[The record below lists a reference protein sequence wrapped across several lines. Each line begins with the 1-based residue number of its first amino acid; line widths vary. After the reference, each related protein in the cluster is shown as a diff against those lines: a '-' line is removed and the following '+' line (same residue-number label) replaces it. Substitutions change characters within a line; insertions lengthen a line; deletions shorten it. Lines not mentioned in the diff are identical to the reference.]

1 MIDLFGMGKE
11 APKDAPQEAPQPA
24 ELAKPQVGSHGLWLS
39 LLVLDSIFVIVFG
52 GAVAAKVY
60 QYWKTPAVVVAPG
73 VRRRPVPKPPEPAKP
88 AEPAPAPKPPAPA
101 PVVEAP
107 KPAAKPEPKISRA
120 ANSPRPP
127 KPSLLN
133 EPPKPRSM
141 PALATSG
148 VAAAAPAAASGA
160 PASTKA
166 QPVVFKIRASNADSV
181 QLVGAF
187 IVHGGRKDMTQAS
200 DGTWSVK
207 LYLNPG
213 QYRYFFS
220 VDKKKTLDPENPNS
234 DRGASLLTVP

>member
-1 MIDLFGMGKE
+1 MIDLFGMGK
-11 APKDAPQEAPQPA
+11 APQDPPQPQNPPPPM
-24 ELAKPQVGSHGLWLS
+24 KTQSGSHGLWLS

-60 QYWKTPAVVVAPG
+60 QYWKAPAIAVAPI
-73 VRRRPVPKPPEPAKP
+73 VRRRPVPKAAEQAKAAAP
-88 AEPAPAPKPPAPA
+88 TPAPAAPVPAP
-101 PVVEAP
+101 EAP
-107 KPAAKPEPKISRA
+107 KPAAKPEPKIART
-120 ANSPRPP
+120 NGPRPP

-133 EPPKPRSM
+133 EAPKPRST
-141 PALATSG
+141 PPLATTG
-148 VAAAAPAAASGA
+148 AAAAHPAAASGA

-166 QPVVFKIRASNADSV
+166 QPVVFKLRSGDASAV

-187 IVHGGRKDMTQAS
+187 IVHGGRKDMTRAA
-200 DGTWSVK
+200 DGAWSVK